1 MMFNKAFL
9 TSMMYFMATFSSWGA
24 YYNTIKVDGYMIGLN
39 KNNQGVVDVHS
50 DTSNVSAS
58 CKIKNWNGKY
68 YLGAGIISLTSD
80 KVGVIVAGSNMF
92 LKTKELEA
100 CNNKFVNLYSVDYLD
115 QKLSTIVDVNFDK
128 KLILALVPIDAQSGA
143 HQAII
148 SSFDGKKNVISGKG
162 FWNPQVKDVNI
173 SDDTFPVTD
182 DFYIGK
188 ISTNGMY
195 VAPNDL
201 DCSVNSFPGVWDV
214 AKKMKVVFP
223 SDKDNSVVES
233 KCQELFSGSKTLNE
247 LGGML
252 LPNKS

>member
-1 MMFNKAFL
+1 MTFNKAFL
-9 TSMMYFMATFSSWGA
+9 TSMMYFMAAFSSWGA

-39 KNNQGVVDVHS
+39 KNNHGVVDVHIDAS
-50 DTSNVSAS
+50 KVSAS
-58 CKIKNWNGKY
+58 CDIKNWNSKY
-68 YLGAGIISLTSD
+68 YLGAGILSLTSD

-115 QKLSTIVDVNFDK
+115 QKLSTLVDVNFDK
-128 KLILALVPIDAQSGA
+128 KLILALIPIDAQSGA

-162 FWNPQVKDVNI
+162 FWNPGVKDVNI

-188 ISTNGMY
+188 ISANGKY

-201 DCSVNSFPGVWDV
+201 DCTVNSFPGVWDIER
-214 AKKMKVVFP
+214 KMKVVLP
-223 SDKDNSVVES
+223 SENDSSDADGKCKD
-233 KCQELFSGSKTLNE
+233 LFTGKATLKG
-247 LGGML
+247 LGGKL
-252 LPNKS
+252 IPAK